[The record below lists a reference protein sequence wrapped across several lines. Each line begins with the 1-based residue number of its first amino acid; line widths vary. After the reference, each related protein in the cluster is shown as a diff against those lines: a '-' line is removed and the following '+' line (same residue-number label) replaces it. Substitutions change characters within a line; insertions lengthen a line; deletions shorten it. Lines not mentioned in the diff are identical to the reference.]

1 MGSFYLYLLITS
13 RSYRLFRHFGTQTT
27 CKAGRMDPTCVQDDD
42 PDSLLHHPAQRHFRF
57 TCTEEKDGEQK
68 GVARS
73 ETLEFWVSMIN

>member
-1 MGSFYLYLLITS
+1 
-13 RSYRLFRHFGTQTT
+13 
-27 CKAGRMDPTCVQDDD
+27 MDPTCVQDDD